1 MRPGWYTRV
10 TWLLHLSVWPVT
22 QVQFYICQL
31 YTKIIGGISDNLLT
45 IRVIWGKCSFSSE
58 KSRNI
63 LLLFVNLSW
72 KWDVFKLKCLI
83 TSYVTFL
90 YFPPIILKNNTKM
103 SQGLIRFVCRYLPG
117 RTRSMHL
124 HGFHEPGYDDCPMDS
139 SGNILPEYSSVCAL
153 VSGTYWYNSYFR
165 IGSR

>member
-1 MRPGWYTRV
+1 MQPGWYTRV
-10 TWLLHLSVWPVT
+10 AWLLHLSVWLVA

-72 KWDVFKLKCLI
+72 KWDIFKLNYLI

-103 SQGLIRFVCRYLPG
+103 SQGLIRFVCRHLLG

-139 SGNILPEYSSVCAL
+139 SGNILPEYSSVCGL
-153 VSGTYWYNSYFR
+153 VSGTYWYN
-165 IGSR
+165 

>member
-1 MRPGWYTRV
+1 MQPGWYTRV
-10 TWLLHLSVWPVT
+10 AWLLHLSVWLVA

-72 KWDVFKLKCLI
+72 KWDIFKLNYLI

-117 RTRSMHL
+117 KTHSMQL

-139 SGNILPEYSSVCAL
+139 LGNILPEYSCGCEL

-165 IGSR
+165 IVFP